1 MSNPKNN
8 TKRSVLNIIKPSFW
22 EKFRVPESTQQQDVS
37 INQKTSGEKRKRK
50 KIKENNRP
58 MSVWQIFSAGVM
70 IFLGL
75 ALVLSTILPYLG

>member
-1 MSNPKNN
+1 MSNQKNN

>member
-1 MSNPKNN
+1 MSNQKNN

-58 MSVWQIFSAGVM
+58 MSAWQIFSAGVM

>member
-1 MSNPKNN
+1 MSNQKNN

-50 KIKENNRP
+50 KIKENKRP
-58 MSVWQIFSAGVM
+58 MSAWQIFSAGVM